1 MNDVSREV
9 VLKYLPLAH
18 EKQQDLGWSCAEAE
32 DGVDTSLPVSG
43 SEAELHEALSNLV
56 HNAIHYAPA
65 GARITVS
72 VGRADGRVEV
82 AVSDNGPG
90 LDPELRA
97 RLRAFRACRHGPA
110 GGRIVGFGP
119 GPGDRAG
126 YARRNDG
133 DIELRDGEPNGQGG
147 VGLASVLWLPLAPT
161 VSPYPA
167 P

>member
-82 AVSDNGPG
+82 AVSTSVSARTGRRPHRRV
-90 LDPELRA
+90 RA
-97 RLRAFRACRHGPA
+97 WA
-110 GGRIVGFGP
+110 
-119 GPGDRAG
+119 GDRAG

-161 VSPYPA
+161 VSPYPRTVEIELKGDQ
-167 P
+167 